1 MSTITPWN
9 FKPNQQ
15 LIPRISQ
22 RPNQKIKPN
31 LEFLLYKFTHVDKKK
46 LKKKVLC
53 GFK

>member
-31 LEFLLYKFTHVDKKK
+31 LEFLLYKFAHGDNNYKKN
-46 LKKKVLC
+46 VLC